1 MSIDDLRALLLRR
14 IRSRPALMLIRRPQS
29 PGVAREVSERAL
41 RTVGEELCA
50 ARLARG
56 EELQDIAAYLRIR
69 PAFLSA
75 LEQGDVGA
83 TPGRPYAIGFL
94 RSYGDYLGLD
104 GKRLVASLKPAVE
117 AATQACPL
125 SLREPLGE
133 SRRPTAAMLVA
144 SLLLAGA
151 LYAGYHL
158 FTTGSGEPPMQVAEA
173 PAAIVLPPPFATPG
187 PRAAARLPLALAEP
201 EPALADVTSAVAA
214 ESPEGAG
221 SRPDL
226 LVSLDGEQGAAPN
239 ASEAGAGRVV
249 LLARDPSWIQ
259 VRSADR
265 SFVRTRTLQPGE
277 RFAAPDRDDLTL
289 STGNAG
295 GLEILLD
302 GQSVGRAGAPGAVVR
317 NLALAPEVLKQRGA
331 AAP

>member
-1 MSIDDLRALLLRR
+1 
-14 IRSRPALMLIRRPQS
+14 MLIRRPPS

-117 AATQACPL
+117 AATRPAPSACASRWASAAGRPRPC
-125 SLREPLGE
+125 SWPPSCWPARSMRATTCSPPVPA
-133 SRRPTAAMLVA
+133 SRRCKWRRRRRRSAAA
-144 SLLLAGA
+144 AIRDAGA
-151 LYAGYHL
+151 PCR
-158 FTTGSGEPPMQVAEA
+158 GSSA
-173 PAAIVLPPPFATPG
+173 PG
-187 PRAAARLPLALAEP
+187 PAEP

-214 ESPEGAG
+214 ESPAGAG
-221 SRPDL
+221 SPRTCWFRSMASRERLRD
-226 LVSLDGEQGAAPN
+226 